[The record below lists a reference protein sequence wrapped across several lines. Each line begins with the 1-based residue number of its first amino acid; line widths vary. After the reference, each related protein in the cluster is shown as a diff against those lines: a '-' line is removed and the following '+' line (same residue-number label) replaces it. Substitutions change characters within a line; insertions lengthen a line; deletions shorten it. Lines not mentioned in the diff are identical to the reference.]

1 MKYSALL
8 FLVGTLHLVAQV
20 GSGGTPTAGGQSTQ
34 SATGSPSGGRA
45 IYISGKVATQDGSPM
60 AEATV
65 ERVCGGIAKTVAYTD
80 SKGHFSFQWGDRSGI
95 VTDAS
100 DAGSGRTRSPG
111 SGGFGG
117 SQSAGGTNALASD
130 PLGNYMMNCE
140 LRANVAGFSS
150 DTVDLFNRRSGDNP
164 EVGTLVLHRRAGVE
178 GASISVT
185 SLMAPKAAKKAYE
198 RGLQELLKEKFDEAA
213 KDFEKA
219 VVVYPQYAD
228 AWVRLGKIRLKL
240 DSIEPARTA
249 LQNAMKADPK
259 LVAPYIELGLLAAK
273 DANWEESGRYLDRAM
288 ELDPV
293 DFSQAWYADA
303 VANFNLGKYDAA
315 EKAAREAM
323 KLDPRHA
330 NPRSGYLLGLVL
342 AEKHAYAEAAA
353 ELTTYIKL
361 APNAPDLAD
370 AKAKLGEF
378 EKLAGVTKQASTK

>member
-20 GSGGTPTAGGQSTQ
+20 GTPTAGGQSTQ
-34 SATGSPSGGRA
+34 SAAGSPSGGRA

-100 DAGSGRTRSPG
+100 DAGSGRTRSSG

-117 SQSAGGTNALASD
+117 SQSAGGANALASD

-164 EVGTLVLHRRAGVE
+164 DVGTLVLHPRSGVE

-185 SLMAPKAAKKAYE
+185 SLMAPKEARKAYE
-198 RGLQELLKEKFDEAA
+198 RGLQALLKEKLDEAA

-219 VVVYPQYAD
+219 VALYPQYAD

-240 DSIEPARTA
+240 GSIEPARTA
-249 LQNAMKADPK
+249 LLNAMKADPK

-303 VANFNLGKYDAA
+303 VANFNLGKYNAA

-353 ELTTYIKL
+353 ELTTYIRL

-370 AKAKLGEF
+370 AKAKLGDF
-378 EKLAGVTKQASTK
+378 EKLAGGTKQASTK